1 MPQPHIIANCPRC
14 GNKKMTFDINGS
26 SGDLSPRHHFKSW
39 EEFQQ
44 NCSPD
49 EEGNMYESFAIC
61 RHCKRTVVFVIAEN
75 YDWEKQVVIKS
86 DPPMNIKGSLNN
98 HFIILGFVRF
108 RDNAAYPM
116 PEFISEN
123 IANAFKEGIACL
135 SIECWN
141 SASAMF
147 RLCLDLTTKDMIQEL
162 PENSKEGL
170 TDHHRKFLKP
180 RLDWLFENEKI
191 PKDLKKIAGYIKDDG
206 NYGTHDGTLTKDDA
220 EDLFD
225 FTSILLER
233 TYTEPEKIKYIE
245 NRRARRKANPRNPF
259 VNIENP
265 RLT

>member
-49 EEGNMYESFAIC
+49 EEGNMYELFTIC
-61 RHCKRTVVFVIAEN
+61 RHCKRTVVFVIAED

-86 DPPMNIKGSLNN
+86 DPPMNIKGSLNG
-98 HFIILGFVRF
+98 HFVILDFVKI
-108 RDNAAYPM
+108 RDNATYTT

-123 IANAFKEGIACL
+123 IEKIFKEGTACL

-141 SASAMF
+141 AAGAMF
-147 RLCLDLTTKDMIQEL
+147 RLCLDLMTKDMI
-162 PENSKEGL
+162 SKEDPKSL
-170 TDHHRKFLKP
+170 TKNVKNKLAP
-180 RLDWLFENEKI
+180 RIDWLFANKKLPE
-191 PKDLKKIAGYIKDDG
+191 DLEDIAGYIRKDG
-206 NYGTHDGTLTKDDA
+206 NDGAHDGTLTKDDA